1 MRINMMDYA
10 IWTEKVKQNKE
21 YQMTMSAG
29 YQGPDVSGIA
39 GRVSTHGSNN
49 FMNFSNARLDEC
61 LEEALKTSD
70 HETRKAYYS
79 EVQKIMSEEMP
90 MAILLDNGVKTPIKK
105 YLSGVPLQ
113 VPDKAASGEFT
124 YTQINK

>member
-1 MRINMMDYA
+1 
-10 IWTEKVKQNKE
+10 
-21 YQMTMSAG
+21 MSAG

-79 EVQKIMSEEMP
+79 EVQKNYERRNADGNPARQRRKNADQEIFIRRSVT
-90 MAILLDNGVKTPIKK
+90 G
-105 YLSGVPLQ
+105 SG
-113 VPDKAASGEFT
+113 
-124 YTQINK
+124 